1 MASKSLIL
9 TIIFIFVLCI
19 WVISIGT
26 KGVHLRIVYD
36 VIDQLTDKFDEVYP
50 ALKGCIALD
59 SILIFLISI
68 GIILTIK
75 PFKTLVKLI
84 FILILLSIVARTILG
99 VVFLAGNDE
108 RGRKISKAYFD
119 LDADQK
125 SNQPRQIKTFVGAW
139 VYEILALILGVP
151 FTLIGNSIFSKL

>member
-9 TIIFIFVLCI
+9 NIIFIVGLCI
-19 WVISIGT
+19 WLISIGT
-26 KGVHLRIVYD
+26 KAVHLRIVYE
-36 VIDQLTDKFDEVYP
+36 VIDQLRDKFDEVYP
-50 ALKGCIALD
+50 ALEGCIALD

-68 GIILTIK
+68 GMILAAK
-75 PFKTLVKLI
+75 PIKTLVRII
-84 FILILLSIVARTILG
+84 FILILLSLVARTILG
-99 VVFLAGNDE
+99 VIFLVGNEE

-119 LDADQK
+119 LDADK
-125 SNQPRQIKTFVGAW
+125 MSNQPRQIKTFVGAW